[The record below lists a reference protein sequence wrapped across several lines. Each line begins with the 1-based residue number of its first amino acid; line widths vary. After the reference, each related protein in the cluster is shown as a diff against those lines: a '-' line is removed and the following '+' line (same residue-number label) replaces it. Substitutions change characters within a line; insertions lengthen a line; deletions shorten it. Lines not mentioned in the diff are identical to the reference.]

1 MQLNLFQWETIETG
15 EGYQNLSRLNFAEA
29 RRHFAQAL
37 VTNPDHQGARRGP
50 EETAFWEERLTE
62 AEPLPAEKAL
72 VLLWERMSG
81 FTFSDSAYHLALRQS
96 LLRRFLTILSGMD
109 EGDIWFHQPA
119 LCRGV
124 LHLQLHE
131 NTEAERY
138 LRTLLRERP
147 DNGLL
152 RRYLGDALWGQGR
165 EDAAR
170 SEYAASL
177 LLAPEEVNAET
188 ILAPG
193 LRAIIT
199 EQGPALA
206 PIYGYFA
213 GLLPLVEPETETQT
227 DAARACEYLRQAELA
242 RTQGHHQSMVAARR
256 ALKGHA
262 PGILA
267 DYLEW
272 LARGDK

>member
-37 VTNPDHQGARRGP
+37 VINPDHQGARRGQ
-50 EETAFWEERLTE
+50 EETAFWEESLAE
-62 AEPLPAEKAL
+62 ADPLPPENAL

-81 FTFSDSAYHLALRQS
+81 FAFSDSAYHLALRQS
-96 LLRRFLTILSGMD
+96 LLRRLLTILSGMD
-109 EGDIWFHQPA
+109 EGDIWFHPPV

-124 LHLQLHE
+124 LHLQLNE

-138 LRTLLRERP
+138 LRTLLRECP

-152 RRYLGDALWGQGR
+152 HRYLGDALWGQGR
-165 EDAAR
+165 QDAAR

-177 LLAPEEVNAET
+177 LLASDTVDAET
-188 ILAPG
+188 IPVPG
-193 LRAIIT
+193 LRAIIM
-199 EQGPALA
+199 EQGLALA

-213 GLLPLVEPETETQT
+213 GILPLVEPETETQT
-227 DAARACEYLRQAELA
+227 FEARACEYLRQAELA
-242 RTQGHHQSMVAARR
+242 RTQGHHQSMIAARR

-262 PGILA
+262 PEILA
-267 DYLEW
+267 EYLEW
-272 LARGDK
+272 LERS